1 MNIDDELK
9 AAGLLTVSEIMKGQP
24 IDGFQRHAGVKDI
37 ETFKQWLD
45 MRTEEMLRIKARLTL
60 DGKEDSEMFEW
71 VYSHC
76 AAFNEVR
83 INLNAAL
90 VS

>member
-1 MNIDDELK
+1 MDIDEELK
-9 AAGLLTVSEIMKGQP
+9 ANGMLTVSEIMAGQP
-24 IDGFQRHAGVKDI
+24 LDGFQRHAGVKDI

-45 MRTEEMLRIKARLTL
+45 LRTEEMLQMKARLTL
-60 DGKEDSEMFEW
+60 DGKDESELFEW

-90 VS
+90 DS

>member
-24 IDGFQRHAGVKDI
+24 IDGFQRHTGVRDI
-37 ETFKQWLD
+37 KTFKEWLD
-45 MRTEEMLRIKARLTL
+45 LRVEEMLTMKARLTL
-60 DGKEDSEMFEW
+60 DKKEDTELYEW
-71 VYSHC
+71 VFSHC

-90 VS
+90 ES